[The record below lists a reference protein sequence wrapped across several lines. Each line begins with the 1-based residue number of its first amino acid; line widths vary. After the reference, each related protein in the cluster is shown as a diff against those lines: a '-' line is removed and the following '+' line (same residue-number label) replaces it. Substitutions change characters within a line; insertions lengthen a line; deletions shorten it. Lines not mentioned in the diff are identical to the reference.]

1 MGLFRL
7 AVSHR
12 IFKFFPV
19 YFSFLL
25 VILSCKDDHIKRS
38 SSAKEVSFNSSIKYA
53 KGFDIQDYGN
63 FKKLIIKS
71 PYPEAENYQEFILI
85 SLTDTNSTTERSKNK
100 LVVPLKEIIATSTT
114 HIPMIELLGEET
126 SLIGFPNSKYIS
138 SPKTRTLIEN
148 GLIKEIGNEQDFN
161 TEILIS
167 LQPEAVVGFSMG
179 KTNRSYDLI
188 EKNGIPVI
196 FNGEWLEETPLGRA
210 EWIKFFG
217 ALFDKDSLANS
228 IFNKIETRYNEVKE
242 MVHHSDTIPTI
253 LTNVL
258 YKDKWSLP
266 AGESFT
272 AQLFKDANTN
282 YLWEGTS
289 GQGSVV
295 LSFETVYDRA
305 KDADY
310 WIGSGYFTSLQELGE
325 ANPHYK
331 EFKPFKNSKVYTF
344 SKKRG
349 DSGGVLYFEFAP
361 IQPHIVLQDIIKV
374 THPEI
379 LPNHELH
386 FLEKLE

>member
-1 MGLFRL
+1 MSLFRL
-7 AVSHR
+7 AVAHK
-12 IFKFFPV
+12 IFSFFPV
-19 YFSFLL
+19 YISLL
-25 VILSCKDDHIKRS
+25 MVIISCKDKELRS
-38 SSAKEVSFNSSIKYA
+38 SVNIKERSFKSSIKYA
-53 KGFDIQDYGN
+53 KGFDIQDHGT

-71 PYPEAENYQEFILI
+71 PYPDAENYQEFILI
-85 SLTDTNSTTERSKNK
+85 RDVNNDSTAEKSEDN

-126 SLIGFPNSKYIS
+126 SLIGFPNSRYIS
-138 SPKTRTLIEN
+138 SPKTRILIDN
-148 GLIKEIGNEQDFN
+148 GSIKEIGNEQEFN

-228 IFNKIETRYNEVKE
+228 IFNKIESRYNEVKE
-242 MVHHSDTIPTI
+242 MVQHSDTIPTI

-282 YLWEGTS
+282 YIWKETA

-295 LSFETVYDRA
+295 LSFETVYDKA

-325 ANPHYK
+325 ANAHYK
-331 EFKPFKNSKVYTF
+331 EFKPYKNNKVYTF

-349 DSGGVLYFEFAP
+349 ASGGVLYFEFAP

-374 THPEI
+374 THPEL
-379 LPNHELH
+379 LPNHELY
-386 FLEKLE
+386 FLEQLE

>member
-1 MGLFRL
+1 MSLFRP
-7 AVSHR
+7 AVAHK
-12 IFKFFPV
+12 IFSFFPV
-19 YFSFLL
+19 YISLL
-25 VILSCKDDHIKRS
+25 MVIISCKDKELRS
-38 SSAKEVSFNSSIKYA
+38 SVNIKERSFKSSIKYA
-53 KGFDIQDYGN
+53 KGFDIQDHGT

-71 PYPEAENYQEFILI
+71 PYPDAENYQEFILI
-85 SLTDTNSTTERSKNK
+85 RDVNNDSTAEKSEDN

-126 SLIGFPNSKYIS
+126 SLIGFPNSRYIS
-138 SPKTRTLIEN
+138 SPKTRILIDN
-148 GLIKEIGNEQDFN
+148 GSIKEIGNEQEFN

-228 IFNKIETRYNEVKE
+228 IFNKIESRYNEVKE
-242 MVHHSDTIPTI
+242 MVQHSDTIPTI

-282 YLWEGTS
+282 YIWKETS

-295 LSFETVYDRA
+295 LSFETVYDKA

-325 ANPHYK
+325 ANAHYK
-331 EFKPFKNSKVYTF
+331 EFKPYKNNKVYTF

-349 DSGGVLYFEFAP
+349 ASGGVLYFEFAP

-374 THPEI
+374 THPEL
-379 LPNHELH
+379 LPNHELY
-386 FLEKLE
+386 FLEQLE